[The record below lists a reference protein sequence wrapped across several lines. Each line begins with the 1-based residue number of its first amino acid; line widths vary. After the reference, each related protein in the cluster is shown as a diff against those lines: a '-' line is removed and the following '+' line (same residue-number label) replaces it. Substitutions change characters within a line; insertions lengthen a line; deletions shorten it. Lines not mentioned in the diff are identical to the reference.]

1 MKLRLV
7 GTLVLASCLAVCA
20 AASAYAGNG
29 NGKDNGNGENDAPAV
44 VAQADEGHGHSAN
57 APGQVKK
64 DEAAAE
70 AQVQASAPAQ
80 QAASGPAQGVKPSN
94 DTAHETHAAAASD
107 KTKLY
112 GNGATAGQIAI
123 QKGAAP
129 STSLHGPGNSQP
141 HKASPCA
148 GGHEVDVHALKGK
161 RSGSCGSPGPSPHPT
176 PVPDPG
182 PSPRPL
188 TSPSSDPGSPPA
200 ASGGSAPSGS
210 VVGVGFT
217 PKPMHGSTGS
227 AGSGILGATGVPA
240 RGVLPFTGLDL
251 WSAVFVGATL
261 ILIGLALCRRARTVP
276 ACESEQEPRP

>member
-7 GTLVLASCLAVCA
+7 STLVLASCLAVCA
-20 AASAYAGNG
+20 AGSAYAGNG
-29 NGKDNGNGENDAPAV
+29 NGKDNGNGNNAAPAV
-44 VAQADEGHGHSAN
+44 AAQADEGHGNSAN
-57 APGQVKK
+57 APGHMKNE
-64 DEAAAE
+64 EAASE

-80 QAASGPAQGVKPSN
+80 EDASGPAEGVKPSN
-94 DTAHETHAAAASD
+94 DTAHDTHAAASSD

-123 QKGAAP
+123 QNGAAP

-176 PVPDPG
+176 PDPDPG
-182 PSPRPL
+182 PRPL
-188 TSPSSDPGSPPA
+188 TSPTSDPGSPPA
-200 ASGGSAPSGS
+200 ASGGSALSGS
-210 VVGVGFT
+210 VVGVGVT
-217 PKPMHGSTGS
+217 PKPIHGSSGS
-227 AGSGILGATGVPA
+227 AGPGILGATGVLA

-261 ILIGLALCRRARTVP
+261 ILIGVALCRRARTVP
-276 ACESEQEPRP
+276 VRESEEEARP